1 MNDFL
6 PYAPCYDT
14 KVYITLETALT
25 YLLQNYLL
33 NDSVH
38 FASGSGANI
47 TKTNYTEGTPP
58 TIYTF
63 KPYDIANSIG
73 YKSILSLNENTFNSR
88 YGDVVYLTFTKHW
101 DDFCV
106 ILRSD
111 FKEYPDIDSGQLKKI
126 KRRFAEFFGMLEEKS
141 ERFAPLLNHYREQY
155 DYLLKQLETSTDTI
169 DRYNDTPQVPDDG
182 TLDEDPYV
190 TNLRKGKASTLTDA
204 GSIPSQLEECYRYL
218 HNILEDWS
226 RELDRFF
233 IPNLEEEMR

>member
-6 PYAPCYDT
+6 PYAPCYDI

-25 YLLQNYLL
+25 YLLQNYLS
-33 NDSVH
+33 NDNAH
-38 FASGSGANI
+38 FVGASGSRITETNI
-47 TKTNYTEGTPP
+47 ISLGGGSLVY
-58 TIYTF
+58 

-73 YKSILSLNENTFNSR
+73 YKSLYALSETTFNSR

-111 FKEYPDIDSGQLKKI
+111 FQAYPDIDSGQLKKI

-155 DYLLKQLETSTDTI
+155 DYLLKQLETSTDTT

-226 RELDRFF
+226 KELDRFF